1 MATKDPRTTPCDA
14 SRRAGRLAKA
24 RQFIDAADTVATLD
38 DDNRF
43 NDVLITLYVHAGI
56 AAADVI
62 CCSKLG
68 KHARGESHDEAV
80 RLLGRADATAAKH
93 LGVLLKMK
101 TRSGYSSLA
110 STQNERTRA
119 HRAAESL
126 MSAAAEQ

>member
-43 NDVLITLYVHAGI
+43 NDVLI
-56 AAADVI
+56 
-62 CCSKLG
+62 
-68 KHARGESHDEAV
+68 
-80 RLLGRADATAAKH
+80 
-93 LGVLLKMK
+93 KMK